1 MISTYPLEEIL
12 NPRSVAVIGASGDP
26 NAGGYI
32 FIQTLIEY
40 GYQGKIYPV
49 NPKYS
54 EVLGLK
60 AYPSLKEIPHP
71 VDYVISCVSAPVIP
85 SIIDACPQKGVK
97 AIHLY
102 SARFGETGRQ
112 GAAELEQ
119 GILRQARQNDVRLI
133 GPNCIGVYDP
143 ELGLS
148 FDHIIPKEPGPVGVI
163 SQSGGG
169 ARRIVYSS
177 ALRGVR
183 FSKVISYGNALDLN
197 ESDFL
202 DYFSQDPKTKIIL
215 MYIEGVKDGKRFFD
229 ALKRAASSKPVILL
243 KGGRGKSGMRAIAT
257 HTASMASSV
266 TIWEALVAQTGAV
279 SAKTFNEMIDL
290 AAGFNF
296 LPPIEGRRV
305 GIAGGGGG
313 ATVLSAD
320 YCEEAGFDVVPLPNE
335 IREQLK
341 QKGVPIWDWIGNPAD
356 MSIMR
361 GSGITVGDLVEMMEA
376 DPHFDLLITI
386 LRLSHR
392 RAQVGISAE
401 EYLKNYMLGE
411 RKLKPLLAVVDERT
425 VGVEAYDNWSVGFTA
440 DVKAKL
446 VDARI
451 PFYPTVGRAI
461 NVAGKLSDYYQKR
474 LDLFRKNTIDP
485 DDNA

>member
-1 MISTYPLEEIL
+1 VFLVSTYPLEEIL
-12 NPRSVAVIGASGDP
+12 HPQSIAVIGASGDP
-26 NAGGYI
+26 SAGGYI

-40 GYQGKIYPV
+40 GYKGKIYPV
-49 NPKYS
+49 NPKYP

-60 AYPSLKEIPHP
+60 AYPSLKEIPFP
-71 VDYVISCVSAPVIP
+71 VDYVISCVSAPVVPKILK
-85 SIIDACPQKGVK
+85 DCPQKGVK
-97 AIHLY
+97 AVHVY
-102 SARFGETGRQ
+102 TARLSETGRQ
-112 GAAELEQ
+112 DAAELEQ
-119 GILRQARQNDVRLI
+119 DILRQARQNNVRLI
-133 GPNCIGVYDP
+133 GPNCIGIYDP

-148 FDHIIPKEPGPVGVI
+148 FDHIISKKPGPVGMI

-169 ARRIVYSS
+169 ARRIAYSS
-177 ALRGVR
+177 ALKGIR

-215 MYIEGVKDGKRFFD
+215 IYIEGVKDGKRFFD

-243 KGGRGKSGMRAIAT
+243 KGGRGKSGIRAIAT
-257 HTASMASSV
+257 HTASMAGSV
-266 TIWEALVAQTGAV
+266 SIWETLVAQAGAV
-279 SAKTFNEMIDL
+279 YAKTFNEMTDL

-305 GIAGGGGG
+305 GLAGGGGG

-335 IREQLK
+335 IREQLRL
-341 QKGVPIWDWIGNPAD
+341 KGVPIWDWIGNPAD

-361 GSGITVGDLVEMMEA
+361 GSGITVGDMVEMMEA
-376 DPHFDLLITI
+376 DPHFDFLITT

-401 EYLKNYMLGE
+401 EYLQNYRLEE

-425 VGVEAYDNWSVGFTA
+425 VGVEEYDSWSVGFTA

-461 NVAGKLSDYYQKR
+461 NVAGKMLDYYQKR
-474 LDLFRKNTIDP
+474 R
-485 DDNA
+485 

>member
-1 MISTYPLEEIL
+1 VSTYPLEEIL
-12 NPRSVAVIGASGDP
+12 HPQSIAVIGASGDP
-26 NAGGYI
+26 SAGGYI

-40 GYQGKIYPV
+40 GYKGKIYPV
-49 NPKYS
+49 NPKYP

-60 AYPSLKEIPHP
+60 AYPSLKEIPFP
-71 VDYVISCVSAPVIP
+71 VDYVISCVSAPVVPKILK
-85 SIIDACPQKGVK
+85 DCPQKGVK
-97 AIHLY
+97 AVHVY
-102 SARFGETGRQ
+102 TARLSETGRQ
-112 GAAELEQ
+112 DAAELEQ
-119 GILRQARQNDVRLI
+119 DILRQARQNNVRLI
-133 GPNCIGVYDP
+133 GPNCIGIYDP

-148 FDHIIPKEPGPVGVI
+148 FDHIISKKPGPVGMI

-169 ARRIVYSS
+169 ARRIAYSS
-177 ALRGVR
+177 ALKGIR

-215 MYIEGVKDGKRFFD
+215 IYIEGVKDGKRFFD

-243 KGGRGKSGMRAIAT
+243 KGGRGKSGIRAIAT
-257 HTASMASSV
+257 HTASMAGSV
-266 TIWEALVAQTGAV
+266 SIWETLVAQAGAV
-279 SAKTFNEMIDL
+279 YAKTFNEMTDL

-305 GIAGGGGG
+305 GLAGGGGG

-335 IREQLK
+335 IREQLRL
-341 QKGVPIWDWIGNPAD
+341 KGVPIWDWIGNPAD

-361 GSGITVGDLVEMMEA
+361 GSGITVGDMVEMMEA
-376 DPHFDLLITI
+376 DPHFDFLITT

-401 EYLKNYMLGE
+401 EYLQNYRLEE

-425 VGVEAYDNWSVGFTA
+425 VGVEEYDSWSVGFTA

-461 NVAGKLSDYYQKR
+461 NVAGKMLDYYQKR
-474 LDLFRKNTIDP
+474 R
-485 DDNA
+485 